1 MKRCYACIH
10 PEREAI
16 DAELVRGELSLR
28 TIAARFSSPDHPL
41 SATGIYRHRLEH
53 VEEPTVGDILEPEG
67 GPNMD
72 SEWRRYNGKEWEEI
86 PRPPSRDLVELRGRR
101 PQEGYY
107 MDYGTRRPRK
117 RKMYRLRRTRWRP
130 RRRPPPAPE
139 GYAWVTDAAGNRVL
153 MRSGW

>member
-41 SATGIYRHRLEH
+41 SATGIYRHRLKH
-53 VEEPTVGDILEPEG
+53 VEEPTVGDIMEPEAKRDRYMMSG
-67 GPNMD
+67 
-72 SEWRRYNGKEWEEI
+72 WLRYNESKEWEKI
-86 PRPPSRDLVELRGRR
+86 PRPDPHDLVELRGRR

-107 MDYGTRRPRK
+107 LDYGTKRPRK
-117 RKMYRLRRTRWRP
+117 RKMYRRRRTR
-130 RRRPPPAPE
+130 RRRRPAPE

-153 MRSGW
+153 MRSGR